1 MCIRDSNIK
10 AKITPREKDKI
21 LFNKVLLFKPS
32 VDQLFLICHR
42 KLNHL
47 GIKDINNKNVK
58 IVPINDKAS
67 LLKLLKELAYKRGQ
81 FTLSSGQESEH
92 YINCKPVTL
101 SCEGNA
107 LLSTL
112 MVKKL
117 DEGSRAVGGLTL
129 GGDPLVVGVAQRA
142 FYRGGHIDALIVRK
156 NPKDY
161 GTKEVIE
168 GPKPEKG
175 SIVTVLED
183 VTTTG
188 GSAMKAVNVLRGA
201 GYTVNRVVAIV
212 DRMEDHSIWEHNKIE
227 FVSLFTLQDIIND

>member
-1 MCIRDSNIK
+1 MTDP
-10 AKITPREKDKI
+10 TY
-21 LFNKVLLFKPS
+21 
-32 VDQLFLICHR
+32 
-42 KLNHL
+42 
-47 GIKDINNKNVK
+47 
-58 IVPINDKAS
+58 KAS

-112 MVKKL
+112 IVKKL

-142 FYRGGHIDALIVRK
+142 FYRGGDIDALIVRK
-156 NPKDY
+156 NPKGY